1 MQLFNNLKL
10 RIHKSI
16 LARSIMKKQIAQA
29 KEVYS
34 MNILRTRSLHTH
46 FYVRKFLGEVILPY

>member
-1 MQLFNNLKL
+1 MQLFSNLKL

-16 LARSIMKKQIAQA
+16 LTRSIMGKQIAQA

-34 MNILRTRSLHTH
+34 MNILRIRLLHTH
-46 FYVRKFLGEVILPY
+46 FCVRKFLGEVIVPY